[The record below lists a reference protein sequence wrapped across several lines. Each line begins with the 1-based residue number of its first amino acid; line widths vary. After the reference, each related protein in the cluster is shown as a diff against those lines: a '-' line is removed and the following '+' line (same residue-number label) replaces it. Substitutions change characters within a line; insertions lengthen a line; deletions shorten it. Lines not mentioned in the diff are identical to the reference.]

1 MNFLRIDLPAR
12 FQDYG
17 LLFLR
22 LTVGYFMVYG
32 HGFGKVTRLLGSEE
46 IKFADPYGLGP
57 AISLG
62 LAAFAEFL
70 CSLLIMAGLFTRLAL
85 IPLIFTMFTVVF
97 VVNLGKEFGD
107 LEKALL
113 FGSVFIALFFTGPG
127 KFSLD
132 ALLWKNK

>member
-1 MNFLRIDLPAR
+1 MNILRIELPSR
-12 FQDYG
+12 FHDYG

-22 LTVGYFMVYG
+22 LTIGYFMIYG

-57 AISLG
+57 AVSLG

-70 CSLLIMAGLFTRLAL
+70 CSILVMAGLFTRAAL

-97 VVNLGKEFGD
+97 IVNFDKAFGD

-113 FGSVFIALFFTGPG
+113 FGSAFIALFLTGPG
-127 KFSLD
+127 KLSLD
-132 ALLWKNK
+132 AVLQKNK

>member
-1 MNFLRIDLPAR
+1 MNLLRIELPAR

-22 LTVGYFMVYG
+22 LTVGYFMIYG

-46 IKFADPYGLGP
+46 IKFADPYGVGP
-57 AISLG
+57 VISLG
-62 LAAFAEFL
+62 LAAFAEFF
-70 CSLLIMAGLFTRLAL
+70 CSILIMAGLFTRAAL

-97 VVNLGKEFGD
+97 VVNFDKEFGD

-113 FGSVFIALFFTGPG
+113 FGSVFIALFFTGAG

-132 ALLWKNK
+132 AILWKNN